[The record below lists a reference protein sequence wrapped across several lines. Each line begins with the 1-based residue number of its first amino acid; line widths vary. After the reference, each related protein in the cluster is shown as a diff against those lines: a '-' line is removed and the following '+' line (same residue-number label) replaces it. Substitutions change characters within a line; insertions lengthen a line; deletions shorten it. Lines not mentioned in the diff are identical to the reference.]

1 MKIIKTILLM
11 LAAALPLSPA
21 TAANLLNNGG
31 FESPGTV
38 TTYLFLSNNA
48 TSVTGWTAIDDGV
61 GERPYLMNKYR
72 PGGSYTDRVYDGTY
86 ALAINQGSGIKT
98 TFPVT
103 AGVTY
108 TLSFQARKGT
118 TAGFTPLEVSVAGF
132 NTAFS
137 NVGGS
142 FQLLSYTFTASA
154 SNAAAELRFFNSSPT
169 PDYKTYDIDAVV
181 VEEGS
186 GPSVP
191 VNPFVGDPADPGD
204 PAFTTSHFSGSQNC
218 AMCHN
223 GIVDNQNKDVSIIT
237 DWSSTMMANSSRD
250 PFWRAK
256 VRSEMARHPELQ
268 TVINDKCSKCH
279 APMANAQA
287 KKDNTIAGQAIF
299 DGGIL
304 DVGHTKHDAAMDGVS
319 CTLCHQIPAT
329 PALGTLATMSGN
341 YTVNDTK
348 TIFGPYGGPGD
359 TALFT
364 MPMVM
369 HTGFTPTYGAH
380 AKDSKLCASCH
391 NLKTPYVDAAGNVL
405 STTPESEFPEQTP
418 YMEWEQSSYVSQK
431 SCQGCH
437 MSRTD
442 GVKISTMGMS
452 GLRNNFAIHD
462 LVGANKLMLDILNNN
477 RAQLGVLSNNFP
489 ETIAKTDAMLK
500 SAAVVTLAEQRDT
513 AGALDFTLQI
523 DSTTG
528 HKLPTAYPSRRAI
541 LHVSVTNPQSQIVWE
556 SGKVN
561 ADGSV
566 EGVDADVNGD
576 TFEPHY
582 DQITAEDQVQV
593 YEAIMGNNLG
603 EVTYSLLRGK
613 EYLKDNRILPP
624 GFNKAGAPADVR
636 VVGAALSDNNFIG
649 GGDQISYQ
657 IGGLPPG
664 NYTVKAELVYQ
675 TLSHAYAEDLFAD
688 TTTPE
693 VVDFK
698 TMFDASTQKS
708 TVIASAE
715 FAGSVVAPP
724 APDTD
729 GDGVADNLDNCKR
742 VANANQRDTDGDGY
756 GNICDAD
763 FNQNKV
769 VDPTDLS
776 KLKALLGKVS
786 PNGHEDLN
794 GNGIVD
800 PTDLSIAKGYL
811 GKMPGPSGV
820 AP

>member
-38 TTYLFLSNNA
+38 ATYLFLSNNA

-132 NTAFS
+132 NTTFS

-369 HTGFTPTYGAH
+369 HTGYTPTYGAH
-380 AKDSKLCASCH
+380 TKDSKLCASCH

-477 RAQLGVLSNNFP
+477 RAQLGVMSNNFP

-541 LHVSVTNPQSQIVWE
+541 LQVSVTNPQNQIVWE

-715 FAGSVVAPP
+715 FAGSVVAPT

-786 PNGHEDLN
+786 PNGHEELN

>member
-1 MKIIKTILLM
+1 M
-11 LAAALPLSPA
+11 LATVLPLSSAIA
-21 TAANLLNNGG
+21 TNLLSNGG

-38 TTYLFLSNNA
+38 ATYQFLSNNA

-61 GERPYLMNKYR
+61 GERPYLMNKNR
-72 PGGSYTDRVYDGTY
+72 PGGNYTNRVVEGIY

-108 TLSFQARKGT
+108 TLSFQARKGA
-118 TAGFTPLEVSVAGF
+118 TAGYTPLELSVAGF
-132 NTAFS
+132 NTTFPG
-137 NVGGS
+137 VTGS
-142 FQLLSYTFTASA
+142 FQLLTYTFTASA
-154 SNAAAELRFFNSSPT
+154 SNPAAELRFFNSAPT

-181 VEEGS
+181 VEEGT
-186 GPSVP
+186 GPTTP
-191 VNPFVGDPADPGD
+191 PNPFIGNPADAGD
-204 PAFTTSHFSGSQNC
+204 PAFSSTHFSGSQNC

-256 VRSEMARHPELQ
+256 VRSEIARHPELQ

-279 APMANAQA
+279 APMANTQA
-287 KKDNTIAGQAIF
+287 KKDGSIASQTLF

-304 DVGHTKHDAAMDGVS
+304 DVGHGKHNAAMDGVS

-364 MPMVM
+364 MPMMM
-369 HTGFTPTYGAH
+369 HTGYTPTYGAH
-380 AKDSKLCASCH
+380 IKDSKLCASCH
-391 NLKTPYVDAAGNVL
+391 NLKTPYVDENGTVL

-462 LVGANKLMLDILNNN
+462 LVGANKLMLDILSNNKT
-477 RAQLGVLSNNFP
+477 QLGVLSNNFP
-489 ETIAKTDAMLK
+489 ETIAKTDVMLK
-500 SAAVVTLAEQRDT
+500 GAATVTVTEQRDT

-523 DSTTG
+523 NSATG

-541 LHVSVTNPQSQIVWE
+541 VHVTVTNALNQVVWE

-561 ADGSV
+561 ADGRI
-566 EGVDADVNGD
+566 EGVDADENGV

-582 DQITAEDQVQV
+582 DQITSEDQVQV

-603 EVTYSLLRGK
+603 EVTYTLLRGK
-613 EYLKDNRILPP
+613 EYLKDNRILPT
-624 GFNKAGAPADVR
+624 GFNKASVPSDVR
-636 VVGAALSDNNFIG
+636 VVGAALSDTNFIG
-649 GGDQISYQ
+649 GSDQISYQ
-657 IGGLPPG
+657 IGGLPTG
-664 NYTVKAELVYQ
+664 NYTIKAELIYQ
-675 TLSHAYAEDLFAD
+675 TLSHAFAEDLFSD

-715 FAGSVVAPP
+715 FADTVIEPVI
-724 APDTD
+724 DTD
-729 GDGVADNLDNCKR
+729 GDGVADNLDNCKL
-742 VANANQRDTDGDGY
+742 VANTNQRDTDGDNF
-756 GNICDAD
+756 GNICDPD
-763 FNQNKV
+763 FNQNKI
-769 VDPTDLS
+769 VDGADFS
-776 KLKALLGKVS
+776 KLKSVLGKVS
-786 PNGHEDLN
+786 ANEDLN

-800 PTDLSIAKGYL
+800 GTDFSILKSYL
-811 GKMPGPSGV
+811 GKAPGPSGLI
-820 AP
+820 P

>member
-1 MKIIKTILLM
+1 MKIIKTMVL
-11 LAAALPLSPA
+11 LAAVVLLSPA
-21 TAANLLNNGG
+21 TAANLLSNGG

-38 TTYLFLSNNA
+38 TTYQFLSNNA
-48 TSVTGWTAIDDGV
+48 TSVTGWTAIDDGI

-72 PGGSYTDRVYDGTY
+72 PGGSYTNRVYDGTY
-86 ALAINQGSGIKT
+86 ALAINQGTGIKT

-118 TAGFTPLEVSVAGF
+118 TAGYTPLEVSVAGF
-132 NTAFS
+132 NAAFPGVTS
-137 NVGGS
+137 S
-142 FQLLSYTFTASA
+142 FQLLTYTFTASA
-154 SNAAAELRFFNSSPT
+154 SNPAAELRFFNSSPT

-181 VEEGS
+181 LEEGT
-186 GPSVP
+186 GPTTQP
-191 VNPFVGDPADPGD
+191 NPFIGNPADAGDPT
-204 PAFTTSHFSGSQNC
+204 FTTSHFSGSQNC

-237 DWSSTMMANSSRD
+237 DWSSTMMANATRD

-268 TVINDKCSKCH
+268 GVINDKCSKCH

-287 KKDNTIAGQAIF
+287 KKDGSIASQTIF

-304 DVGHTKHDAAMDGVS
+304 DVGHAKHNAAMDGVS

-341 YTVNDTK
+341 YAINDTK
-348 TIFGPYGGPGD
+348 TIYGPYGGPGD
-359 TALFT
+359 TPLFT
-364 MPMVM
+364 MPMIM
-369 HTGFTPTYGAH
+369 HTGYTPTYGAQI
-380 AKDSKLCASCH
+380 KDSKLCASCH
-391 NLKTPYVDAAGNVL
+391 NLKTPYVDATGNVL

-452 GLRNNFAIHD
+452 GTRNNFAIHD

-477 RAQLGVLSNNFP
+477 KNQLGVLSNNFA
-489 ETIAKTDAMLK
+489 ETLTKTDAMLK
-500 SAAVVTLAEQRDT
+500 SAATVSVIEQRST
-513 AGALDFTLQI
+513 PNALDFTLQI
-523 DSTTG
+523 NSTTG
-528 HKLPTAYPSRRAI
+528 HKLPTSYPSRRAI
-541 LHVSVTNPQSQIVWE
+541 VHVTVSNAQNQIVWE
-556 SGKVN
+556 SGKVK
-561 ADGSV
+561 ADGSI
-566 EGVDADVNGD
+566 EGVDADANGN

-593 YEAIMGNNLG
+593 YEAIMGNNEG
-603 EVTYSLLRGK
+603 EVTYTLLRGK
-613 EYLKDNRILPP
+613 EYLKDNRILPT
-624 GFNKAGAPADVR
+624 GFNKANAPADVR

-649 GGDQISYQ
+649 GSDQISYQ
-657 IGGLPPG
+657 IGGLPVG

-675 TLSHAYAEDLFAD
+675 TLSRAFAEDLFSD
-688 TTTPE
+688 TVTPE

-698 TMFDASTQKS
+698 TMFDASSQKS
-708 TVIASAE
+708 SVIASAE
-715 FAGSVVAPP
+715 FAGSVIAPLV
-724 APDTD
+724 DTD
-729 GDGVADNLDNCKR
+729 SDGVADNLDNCKL
-742 VANANQRDTDGDGY
+742 VANVNQRNTDGDNF
-756 GNICDAD
+756 GNICDPD
-763 FNQNKV
+763 FNQNQI
-769 VDPTDLS
+769 VDPLDFNS
-776 KLKALLGKVS
+776 LKAQLGKAS
-786 PNGHEDLN
+786 ANHDLN

-800 PTDLSIAKGYL
+800 PMDLNILKTYL
-811 GKMPGPSGV
+811 GKAPGPSGL

>member
-1 MKIIKTILLM
+1 MIIIKITLLM
-11 LAAALPLSPA
+11 LAAFVPLAPA
-21 TAANLLNNGG
+21 TAANLLSNGG

-48 TSVTGWTAIDDGV
+48 TSVTGWAAIDDGI
-61 GERPYLMNKYR
+61 GERPYLMNKNR
-72 PGGSYTDRVYDGTY
+72 PGGSYANRVAEGSY

-108 TLSFQARKGT
+108 TLSFQARKNS
-118 TAGFTPLEVSVAGF
+118 AASYTPLEVSVAGF
-132 NTAFS
+132 NTGFN
-137 NVGGS
+137 NVSGN
-142 FQLLSYTFTASA
+142 FQLFSYTFTAGA
-154 SNAAAELRFFNSSPT
+154 SNTAAELKFFNSSPT

-186 GPSVP
+186 GPSTP
-191 VNPFVGDPADPGD
+191 PNPFIGNPASSGD

-223 GIVDNQNKDVSIIT
+223 GIVDNQNKDVSIVT
-237 DWSSTMMANSSRD
+237 DWSSTMMANASKD

-256 VRSEMARHPELQ
+256 VRSEMSSHPELQ
-268 TVINDKCSKCH
+268 GVINDKCTKCH

-287 KKDNTIAGQAIF
+287 KKDNTIATQTIF

-304 DVGHTKHDAAMDGVS
+304 DAGHAKHDAAMDGVS

-341 YTVNDTK
+341 YAINDTK

-369 HTGFTPTYGAH
+369 HTGYTPTYGAQI
-380 AKDSKLCASCH
+380 KDSKLCASCH

-418 YMEWEQSSYVSQK
+418 YMEWEQSSYASQK

-452 GLRNNFAIHD
+452 GSRNNFAIHD

-477 RAQLGVLSNNFP
+477 KNQLGVLSNNLA
-489 ETIAKTDAMLK
+489 ETLTKTDAMLK
-500 SAAVVTLAEQRDT
+500 SAATVSLVEQRVT
-513 AGALDFTLQI
+513 PNALDFTLQI
-523 DSTTG
+523 NSTTG

-541 LHVSVTNPQSQIVWE
+541 LHVTVSNAQNQIVWE

-561 ADGSV
+561 ADGSI
-566 EGVDADVNGD
+566 EGVDADDNAA

-582 DQITAEDQVQV
+582 DLITAEDQVQV
-593 YEAIMGNNLG
+593 YEAVMGNNEG
-603 EVTYSLLRGK
+603 AVTYTLLRGK
-613 EYLKDNRILPP
+613 DYLKDNRILPP
-624 GFNKAGAPADVR
+624 GFNKASAPNDVK
-636 VVGAALSDNNFIG
+636 VVGQAATDGNFVG
-649 GGDQISYQ
+649 GSDQIAYQ
-657 IGGLPPG
+657 IGGLPAG
-664 NYTVKAELVYQ
+664 SYTVKVELVYQ
-675 TLSHAYAEDLFAD
+675 TLSHAFAEDLFSD
-688 TTTPE
+688 TVTPE

-708 TVIASAE
+708 SVIASAE
-715 FAGSVVAPP
+715 FAGTVVAPP
-724 APDTD
+724 PPDSD
-729 GDGVADNLDNCKR
+729 GDGVADPLDNCKL
-742 VANANQRDTDGDGY
+742 VANANQRDTDADGY
-756 GNICDAD
+756 GNICDPD
-763 FNQNKV
+763 FNQNSV
-769 VDPTDLS
+769 VDPTDFS
-776 KLKALLGKVS
+776 RLKAKLGTAS
-786 PNGHEDLN
+786 QLEDLN
-794 GNGIVD
+794 GNGMVD
-800 PTDLSIAKGYL
+800 PNDFSILKSYL
-811 GKMPGPSGV
+811 GKPPGPSGLR
-820 AP
+820 P

>member
-38 TTYLFLSNNA
+38 TTYLFLSNNV

-61 GERPYLMNKYR
+61 GERPYLMNKNR
-72 PGGSYTDRVYDGTY
+72 PGGNYTNRVVEGIY

-108 TLSFQARKGT
+108 TLSFQARKGS
-118 TAGFTPLEVSVAGF
+118 AGGYTPLEVSVAGF
-132 NTAFS
+132 NTTFPG
-137 NVGGS
+137 VTGS
-142 FQLLSYTFTASA
+142 FQLLTYTFTASA
-154 SNAAAELRFFNSSPT
+154 SNPAAELRFFNSAPT

-181 VEEGS
+181 VEEGT
-186 GPSVP
+186 GPTTP
-191 VNPFVGDPADPGD
+191 PNPFIGNPADAGD
-204 PAFTTSHFSGSQNC
+204 PAFSTSHFSGSQNC

-223 GIVDNQNKDVSIIT
+223 GLVDNQSKDVSIVT
-237 DWSSTMMANSSRD
+237 DWSSTMMANASRD

-268 TVINDKCSKCH
+268 GVINDKCSKCH

-287 KKDNTIAGQAIF
+287 KKDGSIASQTIF

-304 DVGHTKHDAAMDGVS
+304 DVGHAKHNAAMDGVS

-341 YTVNDTK
+341 YAINDTK
-348 TIFGPYGGPGD
+348 TIYGPYGGPGD

-364 MPMVM
+364 MPMIM
-369 HTGFTPTYGAH
+369 HTGYTPTYGAQI
-380 AKDSKLCASCH
+380 KDSKLCASCH
-391 NLKTPYVDAAGNVL
+391 NLKTPYVDQNGTIL

-418 YMEWEQSSYVSQK
+418 YMEWEQSSYVNQK

-437 MSRTD
+437 MSRTN
-442 GVKISTMGMS
+442 GVKISTMGPS
-452 GLRNNFAIHD
+452 GPRNNFAIHD
-462 LVGANKLMLDILNNN
+462 LVGANKLMLDILNSNKN
-477 RAQLGVLSNNFP
+477 QLGVLSNNFA
-489 ETIAKTDAMLK
+489 ETLTKTDAMLK
-500 SAAVVTLAEQRDT
+500 SAATVSVIEQRST
-513 AGALDFTLQI
+513 PNALDFTLQI
-523 DSTTG
+523 NSTTG

-541 LHVSVTNPQSQIVWE
+541 VHVTVSNAQNQIVWE
-556 SGKVN
+556 SGKVK
-561 ADGSV
+561 ADGSI
-566 EGVDADVNGD
+566 EGVDADANGN

-593 YEAIMGNNLG
+593 YEAIMGNNEG
-603 EVTYSLLRGK
+603 EVTYTLLRGK
-613 EYLKDNRILPP
+613 EYLKDNRILPT
-624 GFNKAGAPADVR
+624 GFNKANAPADVR
-636 VVGAALSDNNFIG
+636 VVGAALSDSNFIG
-649 GGDQISYQ
+649 GSDLISYQ
-657 IGGLPPG
+657 IGGLPVG

-675 TLSHAYAEDLFAD
+675 TLSRAFAEDLFSD

-698 TMFDASTQKS
+698 TMFDASSQKS
-708 TVIASAE
+708 SVIASAE
-715 FAGSVVAPP
+715 FAGSVVEPP
-724 APDTD
+724 PVDTD
-729 GDGVADNLDNCKR
+729 GDGVADNADNCKL
-742 VANANQRDTDGDGY
+742 VANTNQRNTDGDNF
-756 GNICDAD
+756 GNICDPD
-763 FNQNKV
+763 FNQNGL
-769 VDPTDLS
+769 VDPTDFSRLKS
-776 KLKALLGKVS
+776 KLGTPSA
-786 PNGHEDLN
+786 NEDLN

-800 PTDLSIAKGYL
+800 PTDFSLLKTYL
-811 GKMPGPSGV
+811 GKAPGPSGLQ
-820 AP
+820 P

>member
-11 LAAALPLSPA
+11 LATVLPLSPA

-38 TTYLFLSNNA
+38 ATYLFLSNNA
-48 TSVTGWTAIDDGV
+48 TGVTGWTAIDDGV

-72 PGGSYTDRVYDGTY
+72 PGGSYTDRVYGGTY

-132 NTAFS
+132 NTSFS
-137 NVGGS
+137 NVSGN
-142 FQLLSYTFTASA
+142 FQLLTYTFTASA
-154 SNAAAELRFFNSSPT
+154 SDAAAELRFFNSSPT

-181 VEEGS
+181 VEEGA

-223 GIVDNQNKDVSIIT
+223 GIVDNQNQDVSIVT
-237 DWSSTMMANSSRD
+237 DWSSTMMANSTRD

-256 VRSEMARHPELQ
+256 VRSEIAKHPQLEA
-268 TVINDKCSKCH
+268 VINDKCSKCH
-279 APMANAQA
+279 APMASTEAQ
-287 KKDNTIAGQAIF
+287 KDGSIAGQTLF

-304 DVGHTKHDAAMDGVS
+304 DAGHTQHDAAMDGVS

-329 PALGTLATMSGN
+329 PALGTLSTMSGN
-341 YTVNDTK
+341 YTVNDNK
-348 TIFGPYGGPGD
+348 TIFGPFGGPGD
-359 TALFT
+359 TALFPN
-364 MPMVM
+364 PMIM
-369 HTGFTPTYGAH
+369 HTGYTPTYGAH
-380 AKDSKLCASCH
+380 IKDSKLCASCH
-391 NLKTPYVDAAGNVL
+391 NLKTPYVDENGTVL
-405 STTPESEFPEQTP
+405 STTPETEFPEQTP

-431 SCQGCH
+431 SCQACH
-437 MSRTD
+437 MTHTD
-442 GVKISTMGMS
+442 GVAISTMPMWLGP
-452 GLRNNFAIHD
+452 RNNFAVHD
-462 LVGANKLMLDILNNN
+462 LVGGNKLMLDILNSNK
-477 RAQLGVLSNNFP
+477 AQLGALSNNFP

-500 SAAVVTLAEQRDT
+500 SAATLELVAQGST
-513 AGALDFTLQI
+513 ANALDFTLKVN
-523 DSTTG
+523 STTG

-541 LHVSVTNPQSQIVWE
+541 LHIAVLNGQNQAVWE

-566 EGVDADVNGD
+566 EGVDADDNGN

-582 DQITAEDQVQV
+582 EQITAEDQVQV
-593 YEAIMGNNLG
+593 YEAIMGNNEG
-603 EVTYSLLRGK
+603 EVTYTLLRGK

-624 GFNKAGAPADVR
+624 GFDKTAVPADVR
-636 VVGAALSDNNFIG
+636 VVGAALSDSNFVG
-649 GGDQISYQ
+649 GSDQIAYL
-657 IGGLPPG
+657 IGGLPAG

-675 TLSHAYAEDLFAD
+675 TLSRAFAEDLFSD

-708 TVIASAE
+708 TVIASVE
-715 FAGSVVAPP
+715 FAGSVVTPP
-724 APDTD
+724 ASDTD
-729 GDGVADNLDNCKR
+729 GDGVPDNLDNCIL

-756 GNICDAD
+756 GNICDPD
-763 FNQNKV
+763 FNQNRV
-769 VDPTDLS
+769 VDPLDLNS
-776 KLKALLGKVS
+776 LKAQFGKAS
-786 PNGHEDLN
+786 ANHDLN
-794 GNGIVD
+794 GNGVVD
-800 PTDLSIAKGYL
+800 PLDLNILKSYW
-811 GKMPGPSGV
+811 GKTPGPSGLQ
-820 AP
+820 P

>member
-1 MKIIKTILLM
+1 MKSIQTTLLM
-11 LAAALPLSPA
+11 LAAAMPLAPA
-21 TAANLLNNGG
+21 AAANLLSNGG

-38 TTYLFLSNNA
+38 TTYQFLSNNA
-48 TSVTGWTAIDDGV
+48 TSITGWTAIDDGI
-61 GERPYLMNKYR
+61 GERPYLMNKNR
-72 PGGSYTDRVYDGTY
+72 TGGSYTNRVIEGSY

-98 TFPVT
+98 SFPVT
-103 AGVTY
+103 AGMTY
-108 TLSFQARKGT
+108 TLSFQARKGA

-132 NTAFS
+132 NTTFS
-137 NVGGS
+137 NVTGS
-142 FQLLSYTFTASA
+142 FQLLTYTFTAGA
-154 SNAAAELRFFNSSPT
+154 SNAAAELKFFNSSPA

-181 VEEGS
+181 VEEGT
-186 GPSVP
+186 GPTTP
-191 VNPFVGDPADPGD
+191 PNPFIGNPADAGDPT
-204 PAFTTSHFSGSQNC
+204 FTTSHFSGSQNC

-223 GIVDNQNKDVSIIT
+223 GIVDNQGKDVSIIT

-256 VRSEMARHPELQ
+256 VRSELSRHPQLQ
-268 TVINDKCSKCH
+268 SVINDKCSKCH

-287 KKDNTIAGQAIF
+287 KKDGTIASQTIF

-304 DVGHTKHDAAMDGVS
+304 DVGHAKHNPAMDGVS

-329 PALGTLATMSGN
+329 PTLGTLATMSGN
-341 YTVNDTK
+341 YAINDTK

-369 HTGFTPTYGAH
+369 HTGYTPTYGAQI
-380 AKDSKLCASCH
+380 KDSKLCASCH
-391 NLKTPYVDAAGNVL
+391 NLKTPYVDAAGNIL

-418 YMEWEQSSYVSQK
+418 YMEWEQSSYASQK

-477 RAQLGVLSNNFP
+477 KNQLGVLSNNFA
-489 ETIAKTDAMLK
+489 ETLTKTDAMLK
-500 SAAVVTLAEQRDT
+500 SAATVTVTEQRST
-513 AGALDFTLQI
+513 PNALDFTLQI
-523 DSTTG
+523 SSTTG

-541 LHVSVTNPQSQIVWE
+541 LHVTVSNAQNQVVWE

-561 ADGSV
+561 ADGSI
-566 EGVDADVNGD
+566 EGVDADDNAAS
-576 TFEPHY
+576 FEPHY
-582 DQITAEDQVQV
+582 DLITAEDQVQV
-593 YEAIMGNNLG
+593 YEAIMGNNDG
-603 EVTYSLLRGK
+603 EVTYTLLRGK

-624 GFNKAGAPADVR
+624 GFDKANAPADVR
-636 VVGAALSDNNFIG
+636 VVGGAWSDSNFVG
-649 GGDQISYQ
+649 GSDQVSYQ
-657 IGGLPPG
+657 IGGLPVG
-664 NYTVKAELVYQ
+664 SYTVKAELVYQ
-675 TLSHAYAEDLFAD
+675 TLSRAFAEDLFSD

-708 TVIASAE
+708 SVIASAE
-715 FAGSVVAPP
+715 FAGTVTAPP
-724 APDTD
+724 PPDSD
-729 GDGVADNLDNCKR
+729 GDGVADSLDNCKL
-742 VANANQRDTDGDGY
+742 VANANQRNTDGDNF

-763 FNQNKV
+763 FNQNNV
-769 VDPTDLS
+769 VDPADLS
-776 KLKALLGKVS
+776 RLKSKLGTVS
-786 PNGHEDLN
+786 ANEDLN

-800 PTDLSIAKGYL
+800 PADMSILKTYL
-811 GKMPGPSGV
+811 GKAPGPSGL

>member
-1 MKIIKTILLM
+1 M
-11 LAAALPLSPA
+11 LTTVFSLPSA
-21 TAANLLNNGG
+21 MAANLLSNGG

-38 TTYLFLSNNA
+38 TTYQFLSNNA
-48 TSVTGWTAIDDGV
+48 TSVTGWTVIDDGV
-61 GERPYLMNKYR
+61 GERPYLMNKNR
-72 PGGSYTDRVYDGTY
+72 PGGNYTNRVVEGIY
-86 ALAINQGSGIKT
+86 AMAINQGSGIKT

-108 TLSFQARKGT
+108 TLSFQAQKGT
-118 TAGFTPLEVSVAGF
+118 TSGYRPLEVSVAGF
-132 NTAFS
+132 NATFTTIT
-137 NVGGS
+137 GS
-142 FQLLSYTFTASA
+142 FQLLTYTFTASA
-154 SNAAAELRFFNSSPT
+154 TNSAAELRFFNSSPT

-204 PAFTTSHFSGSQNC
+204 PTFITSHFSGSQNC

-237 DWSSTMMANSSRD
+237 DWSSTMMANATRD

-256 VRSEMARHPELQ
+256 VRSEIARHPELQ
-268 TVINDKCSKCH
+268 AVINDRCSKCH
-279 APMANAQA
+279 APMANTQA
-287 KKDNTIAGQAIF
+287 KKDGSIASQTIF

-304 DVGHTKHDAAMDGVS
+304 DVGHAKHDAAMDGVS
-319 CTLCHQIPAT
+319 CTLCHQIPAA

-369 HTGFTPTYGAH
+369 HTGYTPTYGAQI
-380 AKDSKLCASCH
+380 KDSKLCASCH
-391 NLKTPYVDAAGNVL
+391 NLKTPYVDENGTVL

-442 GVKISTMGMS
+442 GVKISTMGPS
-452 GLRNNFAIHD
+452 GPRNNFAIHD

-477 RAQLGVLSNNFP
+477 KAQLGVLSNNFP
-489 ETIAKTDAMLK
+489 ETIAKTDSMLK
-500 SAAVVTLAEQRDT
+500 GAATVTVVEQRDT

-523 DSTTG
+523 NSATG
-528 HKLPTAYPSRRAI
+528 HKLPTSYPSRRAI
-541 LHVSVTNPQSQIVWE
+541 VHVMVTNAQNQIVWE

-561 ADGSV
+561 ADGSI
-566 EGVDADVNGD
+566 EGVDADENGV

-582 DQITAEDQVQV
+582 DQITSADQVQV

-603 EVTYSLLRGK
+603 EVTYTLLRGK
-613 EYLKDNRILPP
+613 EYLKDNRILPT
-624 GFNKAGAPADVR
+624 GFNKASAPNDVR
-636 VVGAALSDNNFIG
+636 VVGAALSDSNFIG
-649 GGDQISYQ
+649 GSDQISYQ
-657 IGGLPPG
+657 IGGLPAG
-664 NYTVKAELVYQ
+664 HYTIKAELVYQ
-675 TLSHAYAEDLFAD
+675 TLAHAFAEDLFVD

-715 FAGSVVAPP
+715 FADTVTEPVV
-724 APDTD
+724 DTD
-729 GDGVADNLDNCKR
+729 GDGVADNLDNCKL
-742 VANANQRDTDGDGY
+742 VANANQRDTDNDGY
-756 GNICDAD
+756 GNICDPD
-763 FNQNKV
+763 FNQNKI
-769 VDPTDLS
+769 VDPLDLNS
-776 KLKALLGKVS
+776 LKAQFGKAS
-786 PNGHEDLN
+786 PNHDLN

-800 PTDLSIAKGYL
+800 PLDLNILKSYW
-811 GKMPGPSGV
+811 GKAPGPSGLQ
-820 AP
+820 P

>member
-1 MKIIKTILLM
+1 MKTLKTLMLM
-11 LAAALPLSPA
+11 LAAAMPLAPVA
-21 TAANLLNNGG
+21 AANLLSNGG

-38 TTYLFLSNNA
+38 TTYQFLSNNA
-48 TSVTGWTAIDDGV
+48 TSVAGWTAIDDGV
-61 GERPYLMNKYR
+61 GERPYLMNKNR
-72 PGGSYTDRVYDGTY
+72 SGGSYISRVAEGNY
-86 ALAINQGSGIKT
+86 AMAINQGSGIKT
-98 TFPVT
+98 TFAVT

-118 TAGFTPLEVSVAGF
+118 TAGYTPLEVSVAGF
-132 NTAFS
+132 NTSFAD
-137 NVGGS
+137 VTGG
-142 FQLLSYTFTASA
+142 FQLLSYTFTAST

-169 PDYKTYDIDAVV
+169 PDYKTYDIDAVI
-181 VEEGS
+181 VEEGTA
-186 GPSVP
+186 PSVP
-191 VNPFVGDPADPGD
+191 VNPFVGTPADPGN
-204 PAFTTSHFSGSQNC
+204 PTFTTSHFSGSQNC

-223 GIVDNQNKDVSIIT
+223 GIVDNQGKDVSIIT

-268 TVINDKCSKCH
+268 TVINDKCTKCH

-287 KKDNTIAGQAIF
+287 KKDNTIASQTIF

-304 DVGHTKHDAAMDGVS
+304 DVGHAKHDAAMDGVS

-341 YTVNDTK
+341 YAINDSK

-364 MPMVM
+364 MPMMM
-369 HTGFTPTYGAH
+369 HTGYTPTYGAQT
-380 AKDSKLCASCH
+380 KDSKLCASCH
-391 NLKTPYVDAAGNVL
+391 NLKTPYVDQNGTLL

-431 SCQGCH
+431 SCQTCH

-462 LVGANKLMLDILNNN
+462 LVGANKLMLDILSNNKN
-477 RAQLGVLSNNFP
+477 QLGVLSNNFA
-489 ETIAKTDAMLK
+489 ETLTKTDAMLK
-500 SAAVVTLAEQRDT
+500 SAATVTVAEQRST
-513 AGALDFTLQI
+513 PNALDFTLQI
-523 DSTTG
+523 NSTTG
-528 HKLPTAYPSRRAI
+528 HKLPTAYPSRRAS
-541 LHVSVTNPQSQIVWE
+541 LHVTVTDAQNQIVWE

-561 ADGSV
+561 ADGSIL
-566 EGVDADVNGD
+566 GVDADDNGN

-582 DQITAEDQVQV
+582 DLITAEDQVQV
-593 YEAIMGNNLG
+593 YEAVMGNNEG
-603 EVTYSLLRGK
+603 EVTYTLLRGK

-624 GFNKAGAPADVR
+624 GFNKANAPADVR
-636 VVGAALSDNNFIG
+636 VVGSALSDSNFIG
-649 GGDQISYQ
+649 GSDQISYQ
-657 IGGLPPG
+657 IGGLPVG
-664 NYTVKAELVYQ
+664 NYSVKAELVYQ
-675 TLSHAYAEDLFAD
+675 TLSRAFAEDLFSD
-688 TTTPE
+688 TVTPE

-708 TVIASAE
+708 SVIASAE

-724 APDTD
+724 PPDTD
-729 GDGVADNLDNCKR
+729 GDGVADNLDNCTL
-742 VANANQRDTDGDGY
+742 VANANQRDTDADGY

-769 VDPTDLS
+769 VDPVDLNT
-776 KLKALLGKVS
+776 LKAKLGQVS
-786 PNGHEDLN
+786 SNHDLN
-794 GNGIVD
+794 GNGVVD
-800 PTDLSIAKGYL
+800 PVDLNILKSYL
-811 GKMPGPSGV
+811 GKAPGPSGLH
-820 AP
+820 P

>member
-61 GERPYLMNKYR
+61 GERPYLMNKNR
-72 PGGSYTDRVYDGTY
+72 PGGNYTSRVVEGIY
-86 ALAINQGSGIKT
+86 AMAINQGSGIKT

-118 TAGFTPLEVSVAGF
+118 TAGYTPLEISVAGF

-137 NVGGS
+137 NVSGS
-142 FQLLSYTFTASA
+142 FQLLAYTFTASA
-154 SNAAAELRFFNSSPT
+154 TNPAAELRFFNSAPT

-181 VEEGS
+181 VEEGT

-191 VNPFVGDPADPGD
+191 VNPFAGDPADAGD
-204 PAFTTSHFSGSQNC
+204 PAFSSSHFSGSQNC

-223 GIVDNQNKDVSIIT
+223 GIVDNQSKDVSIVT

-268 TVINDKCSKCH
+268 GVINDKCSKCH

-287 KKDNTIAGQAIF
+287 KKDNTIASQTIF

-304 DVGHTKHDAAMDGVS
+304 DVGHAKHNAAMDGVS

-341 YTVNDTK
+341 YAINDTK
-348 TIFGPYGGPGD
+348 TIYGPYGGPGD

-369 HTGFTPTYGAH
+369 HTGYTPTYGAH
-380 AKDSKLCASCH
+380 TKDSKLCASCH

-418 YMEWEQSSYVSQK
+418 YMEWEQSSYVGQK

-437 MSRTD
+437 MSRSD

-477 RAQLGVLSNNFP
+477 KNQLGVLSNNFA
-489 ETIAKTDAMLK
+489 ETLAKTDAMLK
-500 SAAVVTLAEQRDT
+500 SAATVSVVEQRST
-513 AGALDFTLQI
+513 PNALDFTLQI
-523 DSTTG
+523 NSTTG
-528 HKLPTAYPSRRAI
+528 HKLPTSYPSRRAI
-541 LHVSVTNPQSQIVWE
+541 LHVTVTDPQNRIVWE

-566 EGVDADVNGD
+566 EGVDADDNGN

-593 YEAIMGNNLG
+593 YEAIMGNNEG
-603 EVTYSLLRGK
+603 EVTYTLLRGK

-624 GFNKAGAPADVR
+624 GFDKAAAPADVR
-636 VVGAALSDNNFIG
+636 VVGAALSDSNFIG
-649 GGDQISYQ
+649 GGDQIGYR
-657 IGGLPPG
+657 IGGLPAG
-664 NYTVKAELVYQ
+664 DYTVKAELVYQ

-688 TTTPE
+688 TATPE

-776 KLKALLGKVS
+776 KQKALLGKVS